1 MMIWHPPI
9 EVWNPAHV
17 PRKDDG
23 HPGAFGFERRH
34 HYHEGVDLY
43 TAEHAP
49 VLAVEAGVVVSV
61 RPFTGAALGHTW
73 WNDTDAVL
81 VHGAS
86 GLVVYGELRTNG
98 VQPGDWVR
106 PGQIVGHVVQ
116 VLKKDKGRPMSMLH
130 LELRNADHP
139 DSRRAFDWAK
149 DKARPDWLWDPT
161 PYLLAIPAGEG
172 VSRCGNVDGY
182 FCG

>member
-1 MMIWHPPI
+1 MIIWHPPI

-23 HPGAFGFERRH
+23 HPGSFGFERRH

-130 LELRNADHP
+130 LELRDADHP
-139 DSRRAFDWAK
+139 DSRRASKRIKRDQIGCGIRHPTSWLFRLAK
-149 DKARPDWLWDPT
+149 AYPGARTFMANLG
-161 PYLLAIPAGEG
+161 L
-172 VSRCGNVDGY
+172 
-182 FCG
+182 

>member
-1 MMIWHPPI
+1 M
-9 EVWNPAHV
+9 
-17 PRKDDG
+17 
-23 HPGAFGFERRH
+23 
-34 HYHEGVDLY
+34 
-43 TAEHAP
+43 
-49 VLAVEAGVVVSV
+49 
-61 RPFTGAALGHTW
+61 
-73 WNDTDAVL
+73 
-81 VHGAS
+81 HGAS

-130 LELRNADHP
+130 LELRDADHP

-172 VSRCGNVDGY
+172 VSRCGNVYG
-182 FCG
+182 

>member
-23 HPGAFGFERRH
+23 HPGSFGFERRH

-130 LELRNADHP
+130 LELRDAHHP
-139 DSRRAFDWAK
+139 DSLRAFDWAK
-149 DKARPDWLWDPT
+149 DKARPEWLWDPT
-161 PYLLAIPAGEG
+161 PYLLAIPAGE
-172 VSRCGNVDGY
+172 S
-182 FCG
+182 